1 MPSLI
6 GTAPNQ
12 VPVNGM
18 LGTAA
23 FVDLQQ
29 IQRTLI
35 ATGSINGVNTLNI
48 TNIPTYKR
56 LYVVVDDNTFTSS
69 DQIRLALSVDNGAT
83 FPGMSPSVSANA
95 ATPTVTSVY
104 CEITGTDVSYKKRIL
119 NWQGPISAFLE
130 TSSVVNASAINA
142 IRLFSSNGNN
152 FTGAIY
158 YLYGEN

>member
-35 ATGSINGVNTLNI
+35 ATGSINGVNSLNI

-83 FPGMSPSVSANA
+83 FPGISPTVSNNA

-104 CEITGTDVSYKKRIL
+104 CEITGTDVYKKRL
-119 NWQGPISAFLE
+119 LSWHGNVISLIE
-130 TSSVVNASAINA
+130 TSSVINSSAINA
-142 IRLFSSNGNN
+142 IRLFSNNGNN